1 MSQQQLQEKYVEL
14 QILEQQMKQ
23 LQEQLQHI
31 EQQRAELHRLEGS
44 LQDIRKTKAGTD
56 LLVSLGPGIFA
67 KASLKDGTKVL
78 MNVGADTV
86 VETDVASSQTLI
98 QKQEEELQQVQE
110 QFMHELQHLAEYGQG
125 LQQDLRKLAA
135 SLKTPPQ

>member
-1 MSQQQLQEKYVEL
+1 
-14 QILEQQMKQ
+14 
-23 LQEQLQHI
+23 
-31 EQQRAELHRLEGS
+31 
-44 LQDIRKTKAGTD
+44 
-56 LLVSLGPGIFA
+56 
-67 KASLKDGTKVL
+67 